1 MEVEGESKWMKIF
14 PYCWLNWI
22 ALQLYTNTYSTSAL
36 MLSFIRFRQWSTLLL
51 TDWAP
56 ALSCAQRRNVLGE
69 NSTRSTSGGR
79 KSEIYYLFLPLALL
93 LCVKSYFIC
102 RRTYLQNKSRQR
114 RETKIKSYLQNKF
127 MELIFYSV
135 HSERYNFGL
144 KYSRKHVVGWERG
157 MFSLWMMIMREFV
170 HSASLLNYF
179 LGFNNWITRV
189 LGLQTLRAVALTTE
203 LVIKLFITCMK

>member
-56 ALSCAQRRNVLGE
+56 HSRRKISSENSLEAHRRSREKKRNLLFVFAVRVAAVCKKLLHLQKNIFAEQKQTETRNKNKKLFAKQIYGIDFLLRSLTAIQFRLEIFTQTCSWLGE
-69 NSTRSTSGGR
+69 
-79 KSEIYYLFLPLALL
+79 
-93 LCVKSYFIC
+93 
-102 RRTYLQNKSRQR
+102 
-114 RETKIKSYLQNKF
+114 
-127 MELIFYSV
+127 
-135 HSERYNFGL
+135 
-144 KYSRKHVVGWERG
+144 G

-170 HSASLLNYF
+170 NSASLLNYF
-179 LGFNNWITRV
+179 LGFNN
-189 LGLQTLRAVALTTE
+189 
-203 LVIKLFITCMK
+203 